1 MDVAGAKI
9 LEIRLRAGVLPGTV
23 IEVDQAGPRSGVA
36 QGDIGTVVDITGTGV
51 VVDWESGIS
60 SVINPQAVTY
70 HALNSAPPFVSR
82 PVGLVNR

>member
-9 LEIRLRAGVLPGTV
+9 LEVRLRAGVLPGTR
-23 IEVDQAGPRSGVA
+23 IEVDQAGLRSGVA
-36 QGDIGTVVDITGTGV
+36 RGDIGTVVDITETGV
-51 VVDWESGIS
+51 VVDWESGIQ

-70 HALNSAPPFVSR
+70 HALKSAPPFETR